1 MEKPRLDGV
10 LHVSDT
16 GRGVN
21 YIIGKVVRLESF
33 CEILFNLVN
42 VSILEVIMDRNH
54 FGFLL
59 QITDG
64 S

>member
-16 GRGVN
+16 RRGVN

-42 VSILEVIMDRNH
+42 VNILEVIMDRNH